1 MSFAKPNKTQDDGI
15 PLKVACSQCFHLTDR
30 EELMKLGSMCNPCYT
45 SYCRQAPAYMAELN
59 RYNEDPKKWARRLLD
74 REKEG
79 AYVGS
84 LALKFAKEVMKVQP

>member
-1 MSFAKPNKTQDDGI
+1 MSLYNQKDIANSVSQRI
-15 PLKVACSQCFHLTDR
+15 ACTKCFHLTER
-30 EELMKLGSMCNPCYT
+30 EELMKLGSMCKPCFD

-79 AYVGS
+79 VYVGS
-84 LALKFAKEVMKVQP
+84 LALKFAKEVMKVQS